1 MIVYRLQK
9 ATYKSNISGV
19 GSTLVSGRWHVAGS
33 VPMLHTTSNRSLAIL
48 EILSQLPKGIPGP
61 KLNMLSIKIPDAS
74 VVIIDPTILPK
85 GWDVLGQRIGVQ
97 NFGMDWLRSMSSL
110 AIAVPSVISGDN
122 NILINPMH
130 PQFKMVKVVDT
141 YKDFDI
147 DSRLLV

>member
-9 ATYKSNISGV
+9 ATYKNDISGV
-19 GSTLVSGRWHVAGS
+19 GSTLVSGRWHTSGS
-33 VPMLHTTSNRSLAIL
+33 VPMLYTTSNRSLAIL

-74 VVIIDPTILPK
+74 VVIIDTTTLPK
-85 GWDVLGQRIGVQ
+85 GWDLVGQRIDVQ

-130 PQFKMVKVVDT
+130 PEFKMVKVVSIQN
-141 YKDFDI
+141 DFDI
-147 DSRLLV
+147 HNRLLV